1 MDPCCPPSSIT
12 WLRLRLQR
20 FTASRG
26 AGTYRLWS
34 SKGVRGS
41 GNTPGFAPTLHPDDA
56 DAASTA
62 GSLGV
67 VLTNSSSG
75 QGAGGDSLGASTG
88 SADWATS
95 DSSVDS
101 SSSASTSTVRVELVK
116 DNEFYLDKQV
126 GAPAVQRA
134 HWLLR
139 AWWDGYVL
147 QAGPG
152 PPPTTVCR
160 KQRKAPSGCA
170 HGMWLG
176 GGGRGVHTGCCG
188 LSPLKLSPV
197 T

>member
-1 MDPCCPPSSIT
+1 MLSPSSIS
-12 WLRLRLQR
+12 WLGLLLQR
-20 FTASRG
+20 FRASRG
-26 AGTYRLWS
+26 AGTYRLWTP
-34 SKGVRGS
+34 KGVRGS
-41 GNTPGFAPTLHPDDA
+41 GNTPGFAPSLHPDDA

-75 QGAGGDSLGASTG
+75 QGAGGDNLSASTG

-139 AWWDGYVL
+139 LWAWRDGYDSEV

-152 PPPTTVCR
+152 PPLTTVCR

-170 HGMWLG
+170 HDMWLG
-176 GGGRGVHTGCCG
+176 GGWECTLAAVG
-188 LSPLKLSPV
+188 SPL
-197 T
+197 